1 MTEYIRK
8 DDIADQLLINRVT
21 DQEIAD
27 ANEYVDRIAAA
38 YNVKKVTVTPM
49 AKKLAVAVASR
60 DCCLNLIGT
69 DASAMIG
76 DRQEDAYS
84 IKYKIYASLV
94 EDLRG
99 RILKADFLADEE
111 KDDEEERG
119 AWTRAVSISRS

>member
-84 IKYKIYASLV
+84 IKYKNLCVSCGRPAG
-94 EDLRG
+94 EDSQGRFPRG
-99 RILKADFLADEE
+99 
-111 KDDEEERG
+111 
-119 AWTRAVSISRS
+119 

>member
-1 MTEYIRK
+1 MTEYIRE

-27 ANEYVDRIAAA
+27 ANEYVDRIA
-38 YNVKKVTVTPM
+38 
-49 AKKLAVAVASR
+49 AVASR

>member
-1 MTEYIRK
+1 MTEYIRE

-27 ANEYVDRIAAA
+27 ANKYVDRIAAA

-60 DCCLNLIGT
+60 DCCLHLIGT

-76 DRQEDAYS
+76 DRQEDTYS

>member
-1 MTEYIRK
+1 MTEYIRE
-8 DDIADQLLINRVT
+8 DDISDKLLINRVT
-21 DQEIAD
+21 DQEIAG

-38 YNVKKVTVTPM
+38 YNVKEVTVTPM

-69 DASAMIG
+69 DASAMIE

>member
-1 MTEYIRK
+1 MYGDRPRAKEEIMTEYIRE
-8 DDIADQLLINRVT
+8 DDISDKLLINRVT
-21 DQEIAD
+21 DQEIAG
-27 ANEYVDRIAAA
+27 ANEYVDRIA
-38 YNVKKVTVTPM
+38 
-49 AKKLAVAVASR
+49 AVAVASR